1 MTLRERI
8 QKLCKTNGTS
18 LNQVETEL
26 GFGRGYL
33 SKLDSSTPNTKKME
47 QVANRFGVTIDFL
60 MGKTDTI
67 TCKECDMCY
76 NPLDDESVK
85 EHEKIHNRYIDAL
98 RKFGFCYS
106 MEESAEASI
115 SAINALS
122 GSGLGNMSTKDLK
135 DCYEKYLKADFSY
148 FLRKQHFNVK
158 FESFKEYAQNKFLKD
173 LHEGFMTH
181 DLVLSLADEF
191 EVELSYVEGS
201 EQLLARASEN
211 QQIMRILK
219 YVEMLSQDTL
229 NAIEIQ
235 LKALAEQNPEE

>member
-8 QKLCKTNGTS
+8 QKLCKINGTS

-26 GFGRGYL
+26 QFGKGYL
-33 SKLDSSTPNTKKME
+33 SKLDNSTPNTKKME
-47 QVANRFGVTIDFL
+47 QVANHFGITIDFL

-67 TCKECDMCY
+67 ICKECGMCY
-76 NPLDDESVK
+76 NPLDEESLK
-85 EHEKIHNRYIDAL
+85 EHEKIHNLYKDAL

-106 MEESAEASI
+106 MEESAEVSNN
-115 SAINALS
+115 AINALS

-148 FLRKQHFNVK
+148 LLRKQHFNVP

-181 DLVLSLADEF
+181 DLVLSLADEL
-191 EVELSYVEGS
+191 EVDLSYVEGS

-211 QQIMRILK
+211 RQIMRILK
-219 YVEMLSQDTL
+219 YVEKLSPDTL

-235 LKALAEQNPEE
+235 LKALAEQDKKE